1 MIISRLEFENVLS
14 MIASSHLLK
23 DKLKVLYPLANVDSV
38 RNAFKTGL
46 LSHEAIANIV
56 KNVCPIC
63 YLINSKVYVKVDSVK
78 SLLVHSDDD
87 DDYVFL
93 TKLDDLSTEIIED
106 RSYQMY
112 VTNIEDF
119 DFAPFNEVIEVV
131 KYFDKICS

>member
-1 MIISRLEFENVLS
+1 MTISRLEFENVLS

-23 DKLKVLYPLANVDSV
+23 DKLKALYPLANVDSV

-46 LSHEAIANIV
+46 LSSEATASIV

-78 SLLVHSDDD
+78 SLIVDSD

-106 RSYQMY
+106 RTYQMY